1 MSKTFSYEYVVT
13 DATHWIDNKW
23 ETRDNE
29 FYRISG
35 DVDDSVYNSS
45 DDEPHGSEKN
55 DDDNEHLDNEEG
67 SV

>member
-13 DATHWIDNKW
+13 DVTHWIDNKW

-35 DVDDSVYNSS
+35 DDDDSVYNSS

-55 DDDNEHLDNEEG
+55 DDDNEHLDN
-67 SV
+67 

>member
-35 DVDDSVYNSS
+35 DDDSVYNSS
-45 DDEPHGSEKN
+45 DDEPHGSGKN
-55 DDDNEHLDNEEG
+55 DDDNEHLDNEEE